1 MSKASSTVVS
11 LAIQVA
17 PTLRFIW
24 FFGATPAESLRQQ
37 AGMSIATT
45 V

>member
-24 FFGATPAESLRQQ
+24 FFRATQAEGLRQQ